1 MMAIWYTVLL
11 DGQGPIQTTRALL
24 FGNPLTYAALSGSII
39 AVAALINNGV
49 SLNTQTTYERRTAL
63 MLAAEHL
70 HIQVVAQLL
79 DYVGP
84 AFRDEAHE
92 SLREYD
98 SLINVVGHNLHLQ

>member
-1 MMAIWYTVLL
+1 MRVLL
-11 DGQGPIQTTRALL
+11 FDKP
-24 FGNPLTYAALSGSII
+24 PLTYAALSGSTI

-79 DYVGP
+79 DY
-84 AFRDEAHE
+84 ALTLALRDEMNHCKNTIV
-92 SLREYD
+92 L
-98 SLINVVGHNLHLQ
+98 